1 MGRFDEGKSVVNDK
15 PIQVSEQTLPAT
27 LAAGVRYLVATGVAA
42 LVSSDIIPAES
53 AEGIIGIGIAIAT
66 VAYGLWKTNRAKK
79 QLIVTAEAAPNSIA
93 VVK

>member
-1 MGRFDEGKSVVNDK
+1 MNDT
-15 PIQVSEQTLPAT
+15 PIKVSDQSLPT
-27 LAAGVRYLVATGVAA
+27 TIAAGVRYLVATGVAA
-42 LVSSDIIPAES
+42 LVSSGVIPAES

-66 VAYGLWKTNRAKK
+66 VAYGLWRTNRAKK